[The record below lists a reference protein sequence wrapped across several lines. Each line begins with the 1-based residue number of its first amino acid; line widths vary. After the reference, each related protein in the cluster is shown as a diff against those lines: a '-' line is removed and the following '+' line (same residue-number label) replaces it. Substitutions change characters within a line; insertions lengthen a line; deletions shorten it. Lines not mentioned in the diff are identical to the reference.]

1 MPTWASRIMLTSLAP
16 SPIARVM
23 GCSLEALI
31 SFTIC
36 QNKEAK
42 SDQHHWGPSRPHV
55 SDEQLDHLSFLQ
67 RRHAT
72 TEHSAAVAADF

>member
-1 MPTWASRIMLTSLAP
+1 MSSPMPTWASRIMLTSLAP

-36 QNKEAK
+36 QNKKAK
-42 SDQHHWGPSRPHV
+42 RDQHHWGRAG
-55 SDEQLDHLSFLQ
+55 
-67 RRHAT
+67 RT
-72 TEHSAAVAADF
+72 SARSGSIT